1 MVIKL
6 ITACRV
12 RKQKERYAVTEL
24 RKQQNRMNFG
34 EIGEDVYQED
44 LGVNRGNIGKGGV
57 GGGSL
62 RMAQVK
68 VRRTSSNSF
77 RYIIKLTTGT
87 TTKIE
92 QSGRQIEVREHIL
105 SRFINVIQAFLPT

>member
-1 MVIKL
+1 MCHLVERTSYLSTGLGPELAVTLIL
-6 ITACRV
+6 ITNTPYRV

-34 EIGEDVYQED
+34 EIGEDLYQED

-68 VRRTSSNSF
+68 E
-77 RYIIKLTTGT
+77 RY
-87 TTKIE
+87 
-92 QSGRQIEVREHIL
+92 SDH
-105 SRFINVIQAFLPT
+105 FLLVV

>member
-1 MVIKL
+1 MLIWHPQW

-34 EIGEDVYQED
+34 EIGENVYQED
-44 LGVNRGNIGKGGV
+44 LGHNRGNIGKGGV

-62 RMAQVK
+62 RMAQV
-68 VRRTSSNSF
+68 RRS
-77 RYIIKLTTGT
+77 
-87 TTKIE
+87 KI
-92 QSGRQIEVREHIL
+92 
-105 SRFINVIQAFLPT
+105 VIQGDKFTWDYKSLTIIELL